1 MPHLLKEYAK
11 NLGVKIS
18 KPILKEHFFPIEY
31 DNYITLSVED
41 GIPSKYYRYY
51 EIVFFILKPFLNKFG
66 IKIIQISGSKK
77 VKGVDKAINLPF
89 KQQAFVISK
98 GLLHL
103 GTDGVINHLAS
114 FKKVPTVT
122 LFGNTYANLNKPLFS
137 SSSNN
142 INLEPIWD
150 KKPCFANDD
159 GKQQISNIEPETVAQ
174 SIVNLLKK
182 EKVKI
187 NFRTLHK
194 GVSFSQSIIEVVP
207 TNFSHLGN
215 LPPNQDIF
223 IRADYGIE
231 EDAFMKYSS
240 NYKCSIFS
248 DKPLSPQILSS
259 QRNNINTLFIFV
271 KPDDRVIP
279 QSYFN
284 DLKRLN
290 INSILVVKEKDD
302 LAKIRNIYFDHNVR
316 HYNAKGKRI
325 ENATAQSRF
334 LCTKVL
340 IEGGKK
346 YLSYAHWK
354 KGLDEND
361 LVIDSD
367 DYWRESEYFY
377 IYEQDKD
384 SKKKGIEKNIRT

>member
-41 GIPSKYYRYY
+41 QIPSKYYRYY
-51 EIVFFILKPFLNKFG
+51 EIVFFILKPLLDKFN
-66 IKIIQISGSKK
+66 IKIIQISGSSR
-77 VKGVDKAINLPF
+77 VKGVDKALNIPF

-103 GTDGVINHLAS
+103 GSDGAINHLAS
-114 FKKVPTVT
+114 LKKVPTVT
-122 LFGNTYANLNKPLFS
+122 IFGNTYANLNKPLFS
-137 SSSNN
+137 TSSST
-142 INLEPIWD
+142 INLEPVWD
-150 KKPCFANDD
+150 KNPCFAHDD
-159 GKQQISNIEPETVAQ
+159 GKQQISTIEPEVIAQ
-174 SIVNLLKK
+174 SIVDLLKK
-182 EKVKI
+182 EKATI
-187 NFRTLHK
+187 NFKTLHK
-194 GVSFSQSIIEVVP
+194 GASFSQSVVEVIP
-207 TNFSHLGN
+207 TSFFPIGN

-231 EDAFMKYSS
+231 EEAFMKYSS
-240 NYKCSIFS
+240 NYKCSIFC
-248 DKPLSPQILSS
+248 DKPISPQILTA

-271 KPDDRVIP
+271 KPDDPLIP
-279 QSYFN
+279 ESYFN

-290 INSILVVKEKDD
+290 INTILVVKEKDD
-302 LAKIRNIYFDHNVR
+302 LPKVRNNYFDNNVR
-316 HYNAKGKRI
+316 HYNAKGKKI
-325 ENATAQSRF
+325 ESATAQSKF

-361 LVIDSD
+361 VVIDSD

-377 IYEQDKD
+377 IYEQ
-384 SKKKGIEKNIRT
+384 N